1 MQELRIDR
9 LSLDGDG
16 ALLIKGCTYLVRC
29 GRVRPDLLF
38 ATLALPTALTLSTT
52 AMMRW
57 FMVACAV
64 PTGT

>member
-1 MQELRIDR
+1 MLQELRIDR

-38 ATLALPTALTLSTT
+38 ATLALPTELTLSTH
-52 AMMRW
+52 
-57 FMVACAV
+57 C
-64 PTGT
+64 PQ

>member
-1 MQELRIDR
+1 LQELRIDR

-38 ATLALPTALTLSTT
+38 ATSLCPL
-52 AMMRW
+52 R
-57 FMVACAV
+57 
-64 PTGT
+64 